1 MKAQAGLD
9 LIMAYDITE
18 HSLLGLGNTTS
29 IWKRNIYEIILILL
43 FISI

>member
-18 HSLLGLGNTTS
+18 HSLLGLGNT
-29 IWKRNIYEIILILL
+29 IWKRNIYEII
-43 FISI
+43 FI